1 MKWNIYYNLKGSN
14 GQIDSIPH
22 IGNPIEAN
30 NLREVLR
37 ELTDIS
43 SSLFLGSEVVGL
55 RIEPILDMK
64 TSIYEAELAEFK
76 LYKETHTKIAAAWDR
91 YLNEDDYYSDDLHQV
106 ISECIILPG
115 DSNERRT

>member
-1 MKWNIYYNLKGSN
+1 MKWNIYYRLKGSSN
-14 GQIDSIPH
+14 QIIDSSH

-55 RIEPILDMK
+55 RIEPI
-64 TSIYEAELAEFK
+64 I
-76 LYKETHTKIAAAWDR
+76 ET
-91 YLNEDDYYSDDLHQV
+91 
-106 ISECIILPG
+106 
-115 DSNERRT
+115 ERRLQ